1 MRGRM
6 GRGQSGQGGREIKL
20 SLTHTHT
27 DSVIF
32 MFYVLSVDIIMYYG
46 YIMVLYDSIMVLY
59 RNSIII
65 SISAK
70 ILRC

>member
-20 SLTHTHT
+20 SLTHTH
-27 DSVIF
+27 SVIF
-32 MFYVLSVDIIMYYG
+32 MFYVLSIDIIMYYG

-59 RNSIII
+59 RNSIIT
-65 SISAK
+65 ISAK